1 MSESKSMAT
10 KAGIGGTIVVL
21 IVGAALGVLHYE
33 TKKKPEQPPPGRE
46 TDDYLKRTEFP
57 RKSAEEYAKEK
68 PAIRRPSGREP
79 LHEGPERVAIRRP
92 SGREPL
98 HEGPDWPLFRGNR
111 LQTGVAESSL
121 PDDLEVRWKFRTKGA
136 IEGGAAI
143 VKGIV
148 YIGSQDEN
156 LYAIDLATGNQ
167 KWKYHAAPFRAAPSV
182 RDGFVYVGDLDGMF
196 HCVDAEKGTKRWT
209 FETGA
214 EINSGANF
222 AKGAVLFGSG
232 DETLYCLNA
241 DDGKKI
247 WSFKVAGGPVLGSPA
262 VIGDRTF
269 VAGCDSA
276 LHVIDTAKGTELA
289 AVDIGGQVGATAAVR
304 GDQLYL
310 GTIAT
315 NQVLA
320 IDWNKAQVLWKFEA
334 ARKQQPY
341 YASVAVTDKLVIA
354 ASRDKLVH
362 ALDRENGKE
371 VWNFATEDRI
381 DSSPVVVGKRVFVGS
396 LDGKLYVLDLEKGT
410 KLNSFDLGSP
420 IAGSPAVAGDCLVI
434 GTTDGTVY
442 CFGAKK

>member
-1 MSESKSMAT
+1 MSESKSKAA
-10 KAGIGGTIVVL
+10 KAGIGGTIVAL
-21 IVGAALGVLHYE
+21 ILGIAGCVVRHEAETGREQAA
-33 TKKKPEQPPPGRE
+33 PGRAPGIFSARE
-46 TDDYLKRTEFP
+46 TQLKQARETVGRLGHTAISKNNSGS
-57 RKSAEEYAKEK
+57 RKRRAEPTA
-68 PAIRRPSGREP
+68 
-79 LHEGPERVAIRRP
+79 
-92 SGREPL
+92 
-98 HEGPDWPLFRGNR
+98 DWPLFRGNP
-111 LQTGVAESSL
+111 LQTGVASSSL
-121 PDDLEVRWKFRTKGA
+121 PDDLEIRWKVRTKGA

-156 LYAIDLATGNQ
+156 LYAIDLATGKE

-222 AKGAVLFGSG
+222 ARGAVVFGSG

-241 DDGKKI
+241 DNGKKI
-247 WSFKVAGGPVLGSPA
+247 WDFKVAGGPVLGSPA
-262 VIGDRTF
+262 VVGDRTF

-276 LHVIDTAKGTELA
+276 LHVIDTAKGTEIA

-315 NQVLA
+315 NQVLS
-320 IDWNKAQVLWKFEA
+320 IDWKKAEVVWKWEA
-334 ARKQQPY
+334 ARRQQPY

-354 ASRDKLVH
+354 ASRDKMVH
-362 ALDRENGKE
+362 ALDREKGKE
-371 VWNFATEDRI
+371 VWSFATEDRI
-381 DSSPVVVGKRVFVGS
+381 ESSPVVVGMRVFVGS
-396 LDGKLYVLDLEKGT
+396 LDGKLYVLDLDKGT
-410 KLNSFDLGSP
+410 KLKSFDLGSP
-420 IAGSPAVAGDCLVI
+420 IAGSPAVAGDCLII
-434 GTTDGTVY
+434 GATDGTVY